1 MAQTDLTGLLTG
13 ITSAPIDPMLNAS
26 LGQRA
31 IARGEALGK
40 SMRQNIGAFTGANTQ
55 TTKEKVEERLAQ
67 LDINEPND
75 QEEILKL
82 VSVVNPQGAAQLQ
95 AQFAQQGRV
104 RATEGEAKTK
114 AEARRTSFST
124 FVNSKYG
131 TEFGKLA
138 AEGVLTPDNLNDF
151 IDDSNTSADFSKGIT
166 YTVQDSEGNDYTM
179 IPSFDKKKGKVVNS
193 FSPLSTGAPL
203 TPVGK
208 VEITGGEFAQS
219 AGEAAAYNLKSE
231 SEKEQETTYQERRV
245 EMVATMPE
253 LNAKYD
259 NLQRAEDLLSTV
271 ATGGPVNLIGT
282 GLETF
287 FGKKPKDK
295 AELEIIFGLEMLKSL
310 KPFFGGV
317 ISDSES
323 KRLEKIYAGLE
334 KGSEANKG
342 ILATLKK
349 ELDNAMK
356 KAELY
361 RNAKTFKDFETTMG
375 VMFPAGEVQVD
386 SADVIDFNDFKD

>member
-26 LGQRA
+26 FNQRA
-31 IARGEALGK
+31 MARQQA
-40 SMRQNIGAFTGANTQ
+40 SSDRMRQGIGALTGANTQ

-75 QEEILKL
+75 QPEILKL
-82 VSVVNPQGAAQLQ
+82 VSVVNPQGAAQLK
-95 AQFAQQGRV
+95 AQIGRQQKERDQ
-104 RATEGEAKTK
+104 T
-114 AEARRTSFST
+114 TSFST
-124 FVNSKYG
+124 FVTNKYG

-138 AEGVLTPDNLNDF
+138 AEGVLTPDNMDDF
-151 IDDSNTSADFSKGIT
+151 ISDLQDANNQKGGT
-166 YTVQDSEGNDYTM
+166 YTVQDSQGNDYTM
-179 IPSFDKKKGKVVNS
+179 IPSFDKQRGKTVNTYSPITPNAPATPIGKVV
-193 FSPLSTGAPL
+193 
-203 TPVGK
+203 
-208 VEITGGEFAQS
+208 ITGGEFAQT
-219 AGEAAAYNLKSE
+219 AGEAAAYNLKSD
-231 SEKEQETTYQERRV
+231 SEKEQETTYQEQRV

-253 LNAKYD
+253 LNAKYS
-259 NLQRAEDLLSTV
+259 NLQRAEDLLATV
-271 ATGGPVNLIGT
+271 PTGGPVNIIGT

-323 KRLEKIYAGLE
+323 KRLKDIYAGLE

-375 VMFPAGEVQVD
+375 VMFPAGQMQVD
-386 SADVIDFNDFKD
+386 SPAVIDFNDLD

>member
-1 MAQTDLTGLLTG
+1 MATDLTGLLTG
-13 ITSAPIDPMLNAS
+13 ISSTPIDPMLDAS

-40 SMRQNIGAFTGANTQ
+40 SMRQNIGSFTGANTQ

-75 QEEILKL
+75 QPEILKL
-82 VSVVNPQGAAQLQ
+82 VSVVNPQGAAQLK
-95 AQFAQQGRV
+95 AQIGRQQKERDQ
-104 RATEGEAKTK
+104 T
-114 AEARRTSFST
+114 TSFST
-124 FVNSKYG
+124 FVTNKYG

-138 AEGVLTPDNLNDF
+138 AEGVLTPDNMDDF
-151 IDDSNTSADFSKGIT
+151 ISDLQDANNQKGGT
-166 YTVQDSEGNDYTM
+166 YTVQDSQGNDYTM
-179 IPSFDKKKGKVVNS
+179 IPSFDKQRGKTVNTYSPITPNAPATPIGKVV
-193 FSPLSTGAPL
+193 
-203 TPVGK
+203 
-208 VEITGGEFAQS
+208 ITGGEFAQT
-219 AGEAAAYNLKSE
+219 AGEAAAYNLKSD
-231 SEKEQETTYQERRV
+231 SEKEQETTYQEQRV

-253 LNAKYD
+253 LNAKYS
-259 NLQRAEDLLSTV
+259 NLQRAEDLLATV
-271 ATGGPVNLIGT
+271 PTGGPVNIIGT

-323 KRLEKIYAGLE
+323 KRLKDIYAGLE

-375 VMFPAGEVQVD
+375 VMFPAGQMQVD
-386 SADVIDFNDFKD
+386 SPAVIDFNDLD

>member
-1 MAQTDLTGLLTG
+1 MATDLTGLLTG
-13 ITSAPIDPMLNAS
+13 ISSTPIDPMLDAS

-40 SMRQNIGAFTGANTQ
+40 SMRQNIGSLTGANTQ

-75 QEEILKL
+75 QPEILKL
-82 VSVVNPQGAAQLQ
+82 VSVVNPQGAAQLK
-95 AQFAQQGRV
+95 AQIGRQQKERDQ
-104 RATEGEAKTK
+104 T
-114 AEARRTSFST
+114 TSFST
-124 FVNSKYG
+124 FVTNKYG

-138 AEGVLTPDNLNDF
+138 AEGVLTPDNMDDF
-151 IDDSNTSADFSKGIT
+151 ISDLQDANNQKGGT
-166 YTVQDSEGNDYTM
+166 YTVQDSQGNDYTM
-179 IPSFDKKKGKVVNS
+179 IPSFDKQRGKTVNTYSPITPNAPATPIGKVV
-193 FSPLSTGAPL
+193 
-203 TPVGK
+203 
-208 VEITGGEFAQS
+208 ITGGEFAQT
-219 AGEAAAYNLKSE
+219 AGEAAAYNLKSD
-231 SEKEQETTYQERRV
+231 SEKEQETTYQEQRV

-253 LNAKYD
+253 LNAKYS
-259 NLQRAEDLLSTV
+259 NLQRAEDLLATV
-271 ATGGPVNLIGT
+271 PTGGPVNIIGT

-323 KRLEKIYAGLE
+323 KRLKDIYAGLE

-375 VMFPAGEVQVD
+375 VMFPAGQMQVD
-386 SADVIDFNDFKD
+386 SPAVIDFNDLD

>member
-13 ITSAPIDPMLNAS
+13 ITSAPIDPRDSMTAQQEMLSRSSAAN
-26 LGQRA
+26 
-31 IARGEALGK
+31 RGLRRG
-40 SMRQNIGAFTGANTQ
+40 IGALTGANTQ

-75 QEEILKL
+75 QPEILKL
-82 VSVVNPQGAAQLQ
+82 VSVVNPQGAAQLK
-95 AQFAQQGRV
+95 AQIGRQQKERDQ
-104 RATEGEAKTK
+104 T
-114 AEARRTSFST
+114 TSFST
-124 FVNSKYG
+124 FVTNKYG

-138 AEGVLTPDNLNDF
+138 AEGVLTPDNMDDF
-151 IDDSNTSADFSKGIT
+151 ISDLQDANNQKGGT
-166 YTVQDSEGNDYTM
+166 YTVQDSQGNDYTM
-179 IPSFDKKKGKVVNS
+179 IPSFDKQKGKTVNTYSPITPNAPATPIGKVV
-193 FSPLSTGAPL
+193 
-203 TPVGK
+203 
-208 VEITGGEFAQS
+208 ITGGEFAQT
-219 AGEAAAYNLKSE
+219 AGEAAAYNLKSD
-231 SEKEQETTYQERRV
+231 SEKEQETTYQEQRV

-253 LNAKYD
+253 LNAKYS
-259 NLQRAEDLLSTV
+259 NLQRAEDLLATV
-271 ATGGPVNLIGT
+271 PTGGPVNIIGT

-323 KRLEKIYAGLE
+323 KRLKDIYAGLE

-375 VMFPAGEVQVD
+375 VMFPAGQMQVD
-386 SADVIDFNDFKD
+386 SPAVIDFNDLD

>member
-1 MAQTDLTGLLTG
+1 MATDLTGLLTG
-13 ITSAPIDPMLNAS
+13 ISSTPIDPMLNAS

-75 QEEILKL
+75 QPEILKL
-82 VSVVNPQGAAQLQ
+82 VSVVNPQGAAQLK
-95 AQFAQQGRV
+95 AQIGRQQKERDQ
-104 RATEGEAKTK
+104 T
-114 AEARRTSFST
+114 TSFST
-124 FVNSKYG
+124 FVTNKYG

-138 AEGVLTPDNLNDF
+138 AEGVLTPDNMDDF
-151 IDDSNTSADFSKGIT
+151 ISDLQDANNQKGGT
-166 YTVQDSEGNDYTM
+166 YTVQDSQGNDYTM
-179 IPSFDKKKGKVVNS
+179 IPSFDKQRGKTVNTYSPITPNAPATPIGKVV
-193 FSPLSTGAPL
+193 
-203 TPVGK
+203 
-208 VEITGGEFAQS
+208 ITGGEFAQT
-219 AGEAAAYNLKSE
+219 AGEAAAYNLKSD
-231 SEKEQETTYQERRV
+231 SEKEQETTYQEQRV

-253 LNAKYD
+253 LNAKYS
-259 NLQRAEDLLSTV
+259 NLQRAEDLLATV
-271 ATGGPVNLIGT
+271 PTGGPVNIIGT

-323 KRLEKIYAGLE
+323 KRLKDIYAGLE

-375 VMFPAGEVQVD
+375 VMFPAGQMQVD
-386 SADVIDFNDFKD
+386 SPAVIDFNDLD

>member
-1 MAQTDLTGLLTG
+1 
-13 ITSAPIDPMLNAS
+13 
-26 LGQRA
+26 
-31 IARGEALGK
+31 
-40 SMRQNIGAFTGANTQ
+40 
-55 TTKEKVEERLAQ
+55 
-67 LDINEPND
+67 
-75 QEEILKL
+75 
-82 VSVVNPQGAAQLQ
+82 
-95 AQFAQQGRV
+95 
-104 RATEGEAKTK
+104 
-114 AEARRTSFST
+114 
-124 FVNSKYG
+124 
-131 TEFGKLA
+131 
-138 AEGVLTPDNLNDF
+138 
-151 IDDSNTSADFSKGIT
+151 
-166 YTVQDSEGNDYTM
+166 
-179 IPSFDKKKGKVVNS
+179 
-193 FSPLSTGAPL
+193 
-203 TPVGK
+203 
-208 VEITGGEFAQS
+208 
-219 AGEAAAYNLKSE
+219 
-231 SEKEQETTYQERRV
+231 
-245 EMVATMPE
+245 
-253 LNAKYD
+253 
-259 NLQRAEDLLSTV
+259 LSTV

>member
-1 MAQTDLTGLLTG
+1 MAKTDLTGLLTG
-13 ITSAPIDPMLNAS
+13 VTQAPIDPMLGATYE
-26 LGQRA
+26 QRML
-31 IARGEALGK
+31 ARGAQAAQGLRRGMGAL
-40 SMRQNIGAFTGANTQ
+40 TGADTR
-55 TTKEKVEERLAQ
+55 TTGEKAQEMLAQ
-67 LDINEPND
+67 LDINNPED
-75 QEEILKL
+75 QPKIMEI
-82 VSVVNPQGAAQLQ
+82 VSRVNPERAAQLQ
-95 AQFAQQGRV
+95 AQFGRQ
-104 RATEGEAKTK
+104 RKEREQT
-114 AEARRTSFST
+114 TSFSN
-124 FVNSKYG
+124 FVTNKYG
-131 TEFGKLA
+131 AEFGKLA
-138 AEGVLTPDNLNDF
+138 AEGVLTPDNMDDF
-151 IDDSNTSADFSKGIT
+151 ISDLQDANNQKGGT

-179 IPSFDKKKGKVVNS
+179 IPSFDKKKGKTVNTY
-193 FSPLSTGAPL
+193 SPITVGAPAV
-203 TPVGK
+203 PVGK
-208 VEITGGEFAQS
+208 VVITGGEFAQT
-219 AGEAAAYNLKSE
+219 AGEAAAYELKSE
-231 SEKEQETTYQERRV
+231 SEREQETTYQEQRV
-245 EMVATMPE
+245 AMVAQMPE
-253 LNAKYD
+253 MNAKYS
-259 NLQRAEDLLSTV
+259 NLQRAEDLLATV
-271 ATGGPVNLIGT
+271 PTGGPINVIGT

-361 RNAKTFKDFETTMG
+361 RNAKTFKDFETTIG

-386 SADVIDFNDFKD
+386 SPDVIDFNDLD

>member
-1 MAQTDLTGLLTG
+1 MAQTDLTSLLTG
-13 ITSAPIDPMLNAS
+13 ISAAPISPMAGMNREGRMAQRAQGFADRTTRGMLSAAGKDPRT
-26 LGQRA
+26 LGQQA
-31 IARGEALGK
+31 QAALAG
-40 SMRQNIGAFTGANTQ
+40 
-55 TTKEKVEERLAQ
+55 
-67 LDINEPND
+67 LDINNPKD
-75 QEEILKL
+75 QPKIMEI
-82 VSVVNPQGAAQLQ
+82 VSRVNPERAAQLQ
-95 AQFAQQGRV
+95 AQIALQQKERDQ
-104 RATEGEAKTK
+104 T
-114 AEARRTSFST
+114 TSFST
-124 FVNSKYG
+124 FVTNKYG

-138 AEGVLTPDNLNDF
+138 AEGVLTPDNMDDF
-151 IDDSNTSADFSKGIT
+151 ISDLQDANNQKGGT
-166 YTVQDSEGNDYTM
+166 YTVQDSQGNDYTM
-179 IPSFDKKKGKVVNS
+179 IPSFDKQRGKTVNTY
-193 FSPLSTGAPL
+193 SPITPGAPA

-208 VEITGGEFAQS
+208 VVITGGEFAQT
-219 AGEAAAYNLKSE
+219 AGEAAAYELKTD
-231 SEKEQETTYQERRV
+231 SEKEQETTYQEQRV

-253 LNAKYD
+253 LNAKYA
-259 NLQRAEDLLSTV
+259 NLQRAEDLLATV
-271 ATGGPVNLIGT
+271 PTGGPVNIIGT

-323 KRLEKIYAGLE
+323 KRLEDIYAGLE

-375 VMFPAGEVQVD
+375 VMFPAGQMQVD
-386 SADVIDFNDFKD
+386 SPDVIDFNDLD

>member
-1 MAQTDLTGLLTG
+1 MAKTDLTGLLTG
-13 ITSAPIDPMLNAS
+13 VTQAPIDPMLGATYE
-26 LGQRA
+26 QRML
-31 IARGEALGK
+31 ARGAQAAQGLRRGMGAL
-40 SMRQNIGAFTGANTQ
+40 TGADTR
-55 TTKEKVEERLAQ
+55 TTGEKAQAMLAQ
-67 LDINEPND
+67 LDINNPDD
-75 QEEILKL
+75 QPKIMEI
-82 VSVVNPQGAAQLQ
+82 VSRVNPERAAQLQ
-95 AQFAQQGRV
+95 AQIGRQ
-104 RATEGEAKTK
+104 RKERDQTTA
-114 AEARRTSFST
+114 FST
-124 FVNSKYG
+124 FVTNKYG

-138 AEGVLTPDNLNDF
+138 AEGVLTPDNMDDF
-151 IDDSNTSADFSKGIT
+151 ISDLQDANNQKGGT

-179 IPSFDKKKGKVVNS
+179 IPSFDKKKGKTVNTY
-193 FSPLSTGAPL
+193 SPITPNAPA

-208 VEITGGEFAQS
+208 VVITGGEFAQT
-219 AGEAAAYNLKSE
+219 AGEAAAYELKSD
-231 SEKEQETTYQERRV
+231 SDREQETTYQEQRV
-245 EMVATMPE
+245 AMVAQMPE
-253 LNAKYD
+253 LNAKYS
-259 NLQRAEDLLSTV
+259 NLQRAEDLLATV
-271 ATGGPVNLIGT
+271 PTGGPVNMIGT

-386 SADVIDFNDFKD
+386 SADVIDFNDLD

>member
-1 MAQTDLTGLLTG
+1 M
-13 ITSAPIDPMLNAS
+13 
-26 LGQRA
+26 
-31 IARGEALGK
+31 
-40 SMRQNIGAFTGANTQ
+40 
-55 TTKEKVEERLAQ
+55 LAQ
-67 LDINEPND
+67 LDINNPED
-75 QEEILKL
+75 QPKIMEI
-82 VSVVNPQGAAQLQ
+82 VSRVNPERAAQLQ
-95 AQFAQQGRV
+95 AQFGRQ
-104 RATEGEAKTK
+104 RKEREQT
-114 AEARRTSFST
+114 TSFSN
-124 FVNSKYG
+124 FVTNKYG
-131 TEFGKLA
+131 AEFGKLA
-138 AEGVLTPDNLNDF
+138 AEGVLTPDNMDDF
-151 IDDSNTSADFSKGIT
+151 ISDLQDANNQKGGT

-179 IPSFDKKKGKVVNS
+179 IPSFDKKKGKTVNTY
-193 FSPLSTGAPL
+193 SPITVGAPAV
-203 TPVGK
+203 PVGK
-208 VEITGGEFAQS
+208 VVITGGEFAQT
-219 AGEAAAYNLKSE
+219 AGEAAAYELKSE
-231 SEKEQETTYQERRV
+231 SDKEQETTYQEQRV
-245 EMVATMPE
+245 AMVAQMPE
-253 LNAKYD
+253 LNAKYA
-259 NLQRAEDLLSTV
+259 NLQRAEDLLATV
-271 ATGGPVNLIGT
+271 PTGGPVNIIGT

-361 RNAKTFKDFETTMG
+361 RNAKTFKDFETTIG

-386 SADVIDFNDFKD
+386 SPDVIDFNDLD